1 MRKSVLLYTFLIS
14 LLFSGQAESSDIEP
28 WPIDGSGSLSRSR
41 SPAPK
46 LQEPD
51 ELKTL
56 EAKIKE
62 TQESCLTQESQISR
76 LKDSLDKNQK
86 GSKPAKGAQ
95 LKKMQDA
102 LAKSETTFNATK
114 EHLGKLLVHK
124 KQLEEDQAKSSMAR
138 VDSSLE
144 RVIQE
149 VDIIINDNNA
159 ITKEQKTDVPR
170 KLAMSEEGALMTTV
184 AEPVVTTVSTSA
196 GSSTPEPAVQ
206 EQNTIRVPV
215 LVKKAPVVQP
225 NPTPQMPALQAPADQ
240 SQAPQGQPQVVQPD
254 DLKGLVAVD
263 YKNSDVALKRRGYAS
278 RLYDT
283 AATVAGAVIDVAS
296 AAVDV
301 AGSAAVMAGTA
312 VEMAGTASTYASN
325 FATNQLSSLRVGHE
339 ERFDK
344 DVCPL
349 MTIDD
354 FLHQVQHKWFK
365 GFDEAQLN
373 ALRSDDFFCH
383 LAPIH
388 FDLQNIHYNGE
399 TGYNVFLG
407 KLTAGAVRIALAD
420 KAAESRLARGD
431 FSRQNEIKA
440 ELFKEAL
447 ISANVEN
454 ALKDFVGS
462 FVEQN
467 VSIIEHLNKIKA
479 LIEKGG
485 LQLFMINLNQ
495 CRHNKNGLHTHSM
508 IVQTVFAFDQKT
520 GESYHVTLRWFRVWE
535 QLTDEIIR
543 QKYEIFKKD
552 PKLGAILKDSK

>member
-215 LVKKAPVVQP
+215 L
-225 NPTPQMPALQAPADQ
+225 
-240 SQAPQGQPQVVQPD
+240 
-254 DLKGLVAVD
+254 
-263 YKNSDVALKRRGYAS
+263 
-278 RLYDT
+278 
-283 AATVAGAVIDVAS
+283 
-296 AAVDV
+296 
-301 AGSAAVMAGTA
+301 
-312 VEMAGTASTYASN
+312 
-325 FATNQLSSLRVGHE
+325 
-339 ERFDK
+339 
-344 DVCPL
+344 
-349 MTIDD
+349 
-354 FLHQVQHKWFK
+354 
-365 GFDEAQLN
+365 
-373 ALRSDDFFCH
+373 
-383 LAPIH
+383 
-388 FDLQNIHYNGE
+388 
-399 TGYNVFLG
+399 
-407 KLTAGAVRIALAD
+407 
-420 KAAESRLARGD
+420 
-431 FSRQNEIKA
+431 
-440 ELFKEAL
+440 
-447 ISANVEN
+447 
-454 ALKDFVGS
+454 
-462 FVEQN
+462 
-467 VSIIEHLNKIKA
+467 
-479 LIEKGG
+479 
-485 LQLFMINLNQ
+485 
-495 CRHNKNGLHTHSM
+495 
-508 IVQTVFAFDQKT
+508 
-520 GESYHVTLRWFRVWE
+520 
-535 QLTDEIIR
+535 
-543 QKYEIFKKD
+543 
-552 PKLGAILKDSK
+552 